1 MTIKS
6 IKTGFTGISA
16 LAGNLQ
22 FTDFE
27 SITTVTANTT
37 GTVTFSNIPTTYQHL
52 QLRAIGRGTQS
63 GNYTNMN
70 LRVGNGSVDTG
81 SNYTYHRLIATG
93 SGVPTADGAAN
104 QTAGLF
110 GITGST
116 AGTGT
121 FMVNIIEILDYA
133 NTNKFK
139 TIRNLKGY
147 DNNGSGE
154 IFLESYLW
162 RGSSAITTI
171 ELTLGGGQTL
181 NTNSHFALYGIRG

>member
-6 IKTGFTGISA
+6 IKTGWTGISA
-16 LAGNLQ
+16 LAGNPVIG
-22 FTDFE
+22 DFE
-27 SITTVTANTT
+27 SIATVTANTT

-52 QLRAIGRGTQS
+52 QLRTIGRGTQS

-81 SNYTYHRLIATG
+81 SNYTYHRLFGNG
-93 SGVPTADGAAN
+93 SSVTADGAAN

-110 GITGST
+110 GITGSS
-116 AGTGT
+116 AGANT
-121 FMVNIIEILDYA
+121 FMVNLIDIVDYA

-162 RGSSAITTI
+162 RSTSAITTI

>member
-1 MTIKS
+1 MIGNV
-6 IKTGFTGISA
+6 I
-16 LAGNLQ
+16 AGLMAGGAEVG
-22 FTDFE
+22 DFE
-27 SITTVTANTT
+27 SIATVTSNTT

-52 QLRAIGRGTQS
+52 QLRTIGRGTQA

-81 SNYTYHRLIATG
+81 SNYTYHRLFGNGA
-93 SGVPTADGAAN
+93 SVTADGAAN

-110 GITGST
+110 GITGAG
-116 AGTGT
+116 AGTNI
-121 FMVNIIEILDYA
+121 FMVNLIEIVDYA

-162 RGSSAITTI
+162 RSTSAITTI